1 MYKTEMFSVQRLGF
15 RNRMGF
21 TLVELIIT
29 MSLIAIL
36 SSFGMN
42 GYLNSQKRARDAERQ
57 SDLYQYKV
65 ALENYASINGSVY
78 PTASGEASTA
88 LEVLKPNYMSDLP
101 TDPKGNTYYYRG
113 DANNW
118 ILQGCLE
125 VGTSSP
131 QPYQVCSNGRSGNGG
146 ACNLPADTTCD
157 LP

>member
-1 MYKTEMFSVQRLGF
+1 MLKAQCSRFNKRS
-15 RNRMGF
+15 GF

-65 ALENYASINGSVY
+65 ALENYASVNGGNY
-78 PTASGEASTA
+78 PATSGVANTA
-88 LEVLKPNYMSDLP
+88 LAVLKPNYMSDLP